1 MRGLEQTQIGV
12 SCMRLYAS
20 ALVATIAAAGL
31 LAGCANTGE
40 LAGRAGGAQSAIHE
54 APLATPPGVTV
65 QLAGNTSF
73 TLIIGYAI
81 GKGFSQ
87 VWAYSD
93 TAGMTLYT
101 SQLDREPGKSSCD
114 GECAEKFPPFIAS
127 PGAAPVGDWSL
138 ITRDDGTAQWAL
150 RGKPLYTFSKDSK
163 ISDDYGKNVDGVWS
177 IAQFTP
183 SAGIEVPPGF
193 GIREIADA
201 NGHVLVDVKGTALYT
216 HDVGAQRGQA
226 ECASSDPC
234 RGAWTPYAAPVLA
247 MPRGD
252 FSTVKRSD
260 GTLQWAFKGLP
271 LYTFDRDIETGF
283 AYGMGVDK
291 NVQIAIVVRY
301 FRPPHVTFQPTPGQG
316 IVLAD
321 ENGLTL
327 YRRDA
332 YVYQLGGHGLRRGIE
347 PRAVVGRDIGT
358 SMAHCDFACQE
369 VWAPFAAPADAQPS
383 GHWTILT
390 RDDGTKQW
398 AYKSYALYRYAGD
411 TEPGQLLGNDY
422 YNFTVSDNPQVAST
436 RPSRMTA
443 GGAMYWMYA
452 FP

>member
-1 MRGLEQTQIGV
+1 MRFN
-12 SCMRLYAS
+12 AS
-20 ALVATIAAAGL
+20 AWVATVAAVGL
-31 LAGCANTGE
+31 LSGCANTGE
-40 LAGRAGGAQSAIHE
+40 LAERMGGAQRAIQE

-65 QLAGNTSF
+65 QLAGKTNF

-81 GKGFSQ
+81 GKGFGQ
-87 VWAYSD
+87 VWTYAD

-101 SQLDREPGKSSCD
+101 SDLDKESGKSSCY
-114 GECAEKFPPFIAS
+114 GECADNFPPFIA
-127 PGAAPVGDWSL
+127 PLDATPVGDWSL
-138 ITRDDGTAQWAL
+138 IVRDDGAAQWAL
-150 RGKPLYTFSKDSK
+150 RGKPLHTFSKDSK
-163 ISDDYGKNVDGVWS
+163 ISDDYGKNVDGDWS
-177 IAQFTP
+177 IAQFAP

-193 GIREIADA
+193 AIREIPDA
-201 NGHVLVDVKGTALYT
+201 NGHALVNVEGLALYA
-216 HDVGAQRGQA
+216 HDADAQA
-226 ECASSDPC
+226 EQAGCASSDPC
-234 RGAWTPYAAPVLA
+234 RGVWTPYAAPVLA
-247 MPRGD
+247 MPKGD

-260 GTLQWAFKGLP
+260 GILQWAFKDQP
-271 LYTFDRDIETGF
+271 LFTYSRDIETGF
-283 AYGMGVDK
+283 AYGMDVDEY
-291 NVQIAIVVRY
+291 VQLATVVRY
-301 FRPPHVTFQPTPGQG
+301 FRPPNVTYQPTPGQG

-347 PRAVVGRDIGT
+347 PRAVVGRDIGS
-358 SMAHCDFACQE
+358 SMAYCDTACQE
-369 VWAPFAAPADAQPS
+369 VWTPFAAPADAQPS
-383 GHWTILT
+383 GHWTVLT
-390 RDDGTKQW
+390 REDGTKQW

-422 YNFTVSDNPQVAST
+422 YDFTVSDNPQVAST